1 MEVVVVGNEE
11 GSPKKSLE
19 SLFETSSRQGGR
31 DEDEIFFFLLFP
43 DAAFPLF
50 SNDRTA
56 WGSGLGLDRSIEW
69 HWTHQGV
76 IFDRPCMY
84 QIKMY
89 YLTDSDIRVP
99 DSGEERAVWAII
111 VLQSASRARGCDE
124 PLIARL
130 SLLLDHR
137 AVVIQS
143 LCHHWTRQP
152 PSFEFDAL
160 WQVLKRIKW
169 RVSTV
174 LWIRTPTP
182 RALLLSSRWRGLRGC
197 SGSYQVWWKPHMERQ
212 LASLGWG
219 CPSSRL

>member
-1 MEVVVVGNEE
+1 
-11 GSPKKSLE
+11 
-19 SLFETSSRQGGR
+19 
-31 DEDEIFFFLLFP
+31 
-43 DAAFPLF
+43 
-50 SNDRTA
+50 
-56 WGSGLGLDRSIEW
+56 
-69 HWTHQGV
+69 
-76 IFDRPCMY
+76 
-84 QIKMY
+84 MY

-99 DSGEERAVWAII
+99 QCGEERAVWAII

-143 LCHHWTRQP
+143 CHHWTRQP

-174 LWIRTPTP
+174 LWIRTPTS
-182 RALLLSSRWRGLRGC
+182 RALLLSSQSGEDSVLGLTRSCGNLIWRGSWHRLGQDV
-197 SGSYQVWWKPHMERQ
+197 QVAIFKEEEMVREIEDVCIGEVF
-212 LASLGWG
+212 S
-219 CPSSRL
+219 